1 MSMNINSHKIGETEI
16 PSSRTPQFAVGGS
29 GKKKDSKRSI
39 FSTRK
44 TPNLKSVKKEGYNRN
59 RPPLYERDIPDNSSS
74 LPVIV
79 NSLNASNKNPS
90 DTSSPDIIKRY
101 ELKGKILKPSQR
113 LSHLRYKSKVSY

>member
-1 MSMNINSHKIGETEI
+1 VIKKIANGRFLVQEKPPNMKGI
-16 PSSRTPQFAVGGS
+16 
-29 GKKKDSKRSI
+29 KKQ
-39 FSTRK
+39 
-44 TPNLKSVKKEGYNRN
+44 GYNRN

-101 ELKGKILKPSQR
+101 ELKGKIIKPSQR

>member
-1 MSMNINSHKIGETEI
+1 MSMNINSNKIGENEM
-16 PSSRTPQFAVGGS
+16 PSSRTPQFAIGGS
-29 GKKKDSKRSI
+29 DKKDSKRSI

-44 TPNLKSVKKEGYNRN
+44 TANIKSVKKEGYNRN
-59 RPPLYERDIPDNSSS
+59 RPPLYERDIPDNTSS

-101 ELKGKILKPSQR
+101 ELKGKIMKPSQR

>member
-1 MSMNINSHKIGETEI
+1 MSMNINSNKIGENEM
-16 PSSRTPQFAVGGS
+16 PSSRTPQFAIGGS
-29 GKKKDSKRSI
+29 DKKDSKRSI

-44 TPNLKSVKKEGYNRN
+44 TANIKSVKKEGYNRN
-59 RPPLYERDIPDNSSS
+59 RPPLYERDIPDNTSS

-79 NSLNASNKNPS
+79 NSLNASHKNPS

-101 ELKGKILKPSQR
+101 ELKGKIMKPSQR